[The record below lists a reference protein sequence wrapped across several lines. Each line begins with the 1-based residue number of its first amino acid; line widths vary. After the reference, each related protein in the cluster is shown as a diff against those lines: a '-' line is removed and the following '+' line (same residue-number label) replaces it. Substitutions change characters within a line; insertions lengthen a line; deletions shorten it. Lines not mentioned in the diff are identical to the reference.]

1 MADRTESIILDVEI
15 DAQESIES
23 INSLTAANKELRKE
37 RNALNLQ
44 TEAGV
49 KRAQQINAVI
59 DANTEKI
66 KSNVSALEKQKINI
80 GNYRSALDGVHPAL
94 GKVGEGLE
102 AGTAGFKQMT
112 LQALRFIATP
122 VGAILA
128 ALVATFTLLKAA
140 ISTNN
145 EVLDKFE
152 NITNAIGI
160 VLEIFINRVGKLWE
174 ALWALAKG
182 DIVGAINKT
191 SGAFSGMGDQMAR
204 AVEEG
209 QRLLDMERD
218 LEDAQRDLTVATA
231 KQENQIKALV
241 VASKNRNLT
250 LDESEAKL
258 KQALAMEQAL
268 VAERERLA
276 LIDLQLTA
284 EKIANGEE
292 ITRAADESVEAFADR
307 LRKMASLGDDQ
318 VDPIIEKIVALEQ
331 ARGSSLAFQEK
342 VENQLAAIAEK
353 RAKAIEELNK
363 RLAEQAANERAI
375 KRAQSEG
382 IGDTEKGDPLVQAE
396 LDRAIQIKDIN
407 ERLAKDISKI
417 NKKQDD
423 EMQKRAEARLEY
435 EKFVE
440 EEKFNSFMQTSSAI
454 LGVLDSQSVEY
465 KALASF
471 QAAISAATTAQ
482 KAYEA
487 AFTPPTVA
495 SPALAVGYV
504 TAAVATGLANIAK
517 INGIQ
522 FAEGGWTG
530 PGEKWDAV
538 GIVHADEYVTPK
550 RVVNNPMA
558 QPHLAAL
565 ERMRLAPYA
574 DGGMVTRSISA
585 PINQAFEMANA
596 LKNLPPI
603 EVSAVEMTKVQ
614 NKIKVKQNI
623 SKI

>member
-15 DAQESIES
+15 DTQESVES
-23 INSLTAANKELRKE
+23 INSLLEANKRLRKE
-37 RNALNLQ
+37 RNDLHIQ
-44 TEAGV
+44 TEAGA
-49 KRAQQINAVI
+49 KRAQQINALI

-102 AGTAGFKQMT
+102 GGTEGFKAMT
-112 LQALRFIATP
+112 MQALRFIATP

-152 NITNAIGI
+152 NVTNAIGI
-160 VLEIFINRVGKLWE
+160 VLEIFINRVGKLGE
-174 ALWALAKG
+174 ALLALAQG
-182 DIVGAINKT
+182 NFSEAIDKT
-191 SGAFSGMGDQMAR
+191 SQAFSGMGDQMAR

-209 QRLLDMERD
+209 QKLLDMERD

-258 KQALAMEQAL
+258 KQALELERTL

-276 LIDLQLTA
+276 LQDLEVTA
-284 EKIANGEE
+284 MKIANTEE
-292 ITRAADESVEAFADR
+292 IVRKSGENIEQFAER
-307 LRKMASLGDDQ
+307 LRKNGQLSDDQ
-318 VDPIIEKIVALEQ
+318 VDGVIEKLVALES

-375 KRAQSEG
+375 ERARSGG
-382 IGDTEKGDPLVQAE
+382 IGETTKEDPIVQAN
-396 LDRAIQIKDIN
+396 LDRAIQVKDIN
-407 ERLAKDISKI
+407 ERLAKDIAGI
-417 NKKQDD
+417 NKKAEQDEKD
-423 EMQKRAEARLEY
+423 RIEKNLKIHEMAESAKIDIAQDTLSVVSSMLE
-435 EKFVE
+435 EG
-440 EEKFNSFMQTSSAI
+440 SA
-454 LGVLDSQSVEY
+454 EY
-465 KALASF
+465 KAVSSLQALISTYTSAQKSYESLAS
-471 QAAISAATTAQ
+471 IP
-482 KAYEA
+482 Y
-487 AFTPPTVA
+487 VG
-495 SPALAVGYV
+495 PALG
-504 TAAVATGLANIAK
+504 TAAAAAAVVAGLARVAQ

-530 PGEKWDAV
+530 PGGKWDVAGV
-538 GIVHADEYVTPK
+538 VHADEYVTPK

-585 PINQAFEMANA
+585 PINQAMEMANA

-614 NKIKVKQNI
+614 NKVKVKQNI